1 MREYREGI
9 DDIYACLE
17 DFCNINEEQ
26 IKEELLTHSKKY
38 AWIVVLYE
46 KAKIK
51 RERLQFSVDVKYAE
65 LYRKYRESS
74 NGKLT
79 EKHIESIIYTDE
91 DYKRLVEELMR
102 AKEEELLL
110 KALVSAGEHKKDMLV
125 SYVSLVKEEM
135 KSLGFVE
142 SVLNDR
148 EVER

>member
-1 MREYREGI
+1 MKEYREGV
-9 DDIYACLE
+9 DNIYSYLE

-26 IKEELLTHSKKY
+26 VKEELLTHSRRY
-38 AWIVVLYE
+38 AWIAVLYE
-46 KAKIK
+46 RAKIK

-65 LYRKYRESS
+65 LYRKYKEGS

-91 DYKRLVEELMR
+91 DYRSLVEELIK

-110 KALVSAGEHKKDMLV
+110 KALVSAAEHRKDMLV

-135 KSLGFVE
+135 RSLGFVE
-142 SVLNDR
+142 SVLNDK
-148 EVER
+148 EDEK